1 MSSCAE
7 ALIGSLKITRVGF
20 QIKTKTEIETASA
33 FIFPNFIHMV
43 KQIIQQ
49 LLEHQTFTSL
59 HDLSVQLKQPSSAI
73 ENEIRALDNK
83 YPNLLVLKHDNAN
96 ISELLVRIAEAGEA
110 LARELI
116 R

>member
-1 MSSCAE
+1 M
-7 ALIGSLKITRVGF
+7 L
-20 QIKTKTEIETASA
+20 
-33 FIFPNFIHMV
+33 

-73 ENEIRALDNK
+73 ENEIKALNNK
-83 YPNLLVLKHDNAN
+83 YPNLLVLKRDNTS
-96 ISELLVRIAEAGEA
+96 ISGLLVRIAEAGEA